1 MHNRPHLLR
10 RALLHAL
17 WAGAAL
23 TAASVESQELAERP
37 DTLAAGK
44 PRVYVDCQR
53 CDLDYLRSEIGWV
66 DHVRDRA
73 VADVHILVTS
83 QATGS
88 GGTQH
93 TAHFIGLRQFAG
105 KEDTLS
111 YFARVAESSDETRRG
126 IAGILKLGLVRYAAL
141 SPVARTLTIAA
152 TGRESATPAR
162 PARDP
167 WNLWV
172 LRTSARGFF
181 NGEKT
186 SKFANMSSNVS
197 ANRISQEWKTNFSV
211 NLNYSES
218 KFTFSDGRT
227 YNNYS
232 RGYGAHSLVVKSL
245 GPQWSMGQ
253 RSSISSST
261 FLNQKLAVR
270 VAPAVEYNFY
280 PYSEST
286 RRQFTLQYSAG
297 LNHFRYDD
305 TTIYN
310 EIAETRGDQALIAS
324 LEVKQPW
331 GSVSTSLEAAAY
343 MHDFSKQRLVFYNNV
358 DWRLIKGLSLS
369 LGGNA
374 SLIRD
379 QLYIAAE
386 NLSDEEVLLRR
397 RQLATSYRYFVS
409 VGLSYSF
416 GSIYSNIVNSR
427 FGGSSGGTI
436 FFF

>member
-1 MHNRPHLLR
+1 MKRIPVY
-10 RALLHAL
+10 AV
-17 WAGAAL
+17 WAGFAL
-23 TAASVESQELAERP
+23 TAAGVAAQEPAGRQDSV
-37 DTLAAGK
+37 TAGK
-44 PRVYVDCQR
+44 PRVYLDCRQ
-53 CDLDYLRSEIGWV
+53 CDLDYLRSEITWV
-66 DHVRDRA
+66 DHVRERA
-73 VADVHILVTS
+73 VADVHVLVTA
-83 QATGS
+83 QGTGS

-105 KEDTLS
+105 KDDTLS
-111 YFARVAESSDETRRG
+111 YFARVAESSDQTRRG
-126 IAGILKLGLVRYAAL
+126 IADILKLGLVAYAAR
-141 SPVARTLTIAA
+141 SPVAHTLTIGA
-152 TGRESATPAR
+152 TGGETATAGR

-172 LRTSARGFF
+172 FRTTARGFF

-186 SKFANMSSNVS
+186 SKFANMFGNVS
-197 ANRISQEWKTNFSV
+197 ANRISQAWKTNFGV
-211 NLNYSES
+211 NVSYNES
-218 KFTFSDGRT
+218 KFTFLDGRKF
-227 YNNYS
+227 NNYS
-232 RGYGAHSLVVKSL
+232 RGYGANSLVVKSL
-245 GPQWSMGQ
+245 GPQWSVGQ

-261 FLNQKLAVR
+261 FLNQEMAAR
-270 VAPAVEYNFY
+270 VAPAIEYNFY

-297 LNHFRYDD
+297 LNHFRYED

-331 GSVSTSLEAAAY
+331 GSVNTSLEAAAY
-343 MHDFSKQRLVFYNNV
+343 MHDFSKQRLVFFTNL
-358 DWRLIKGLSLS
+358 DWPLIKGLSLS

-374 SLIRD
+374 SLVRD

-409 VGLSYSF
+409 AGLSYSF

>member
-1 MHNRPHLLR
+1 MKRFLVY
-10 RALLHAL
+10 ALLVGSAL
-17 WAGAAL
+17 PAVNVVAQEPTAG
-23 TAASVESQELAERP
+23 P
-37 DTLAAGK
+37 DSLSAGK
-44 PRVYVDCQR
+44 PRVYIDCQR
-53 CDLDYLRSEIGWV
+53 CELDYLRNEITWI

-73 VADVHILVTS
+73 VADVHVLVTS
-83 QATGS
+83 QGTGS
-88 GGTQH
+88 GGTLH

-111 YFARVAESSDETRRG
+111 YFARVAESSDLTRRG
-126 IAGILKLGLVRYAAL
+126 IAGILKLGLVRYAAR
-141 SPVARTLTIAA
+141 SPVAHTLTIAA
-152 TGRESATPAR
+152 TGAGTAAPAR
-162 PARDP
+162 AARDP

-172 LRTSARGFF
+172 FRTTARGFF

-197 ANRISQEWKTNFSV
+197 ANRISQAWKTNFGV
-211 NLNYSES
+211 NVNYNES
-218 KFTFSDGRT
+218 KFTFSDGRKF
-227 YNNYS
+227 NNYS
-232 RGYGAHSLVVKSL
+232 RGYGMNSLVVKSL
-245 GPQWSMGQ
+245 GPQWSAGQ

-261 FLNQKLAVR
+261 FFNQELAAR
-270 VAPAVEYNFY
+270 VAPAIEYNFY

-297 LNHFRYDD
+297 LNHFRYED

-324 LEVKQPW
+324 LDVRQPW
-331 GSVSTSLEAAAY
+331 GAVSTSLEAAAY
-343 MHDFSKQRLVFYNNV
+343 MHDFSKQRLVFFTNV

-386 NLSDEEVLLRR
+386 NLSDEEILLRR
-397 RQLATSYRYFVS
+397 RQLATSYRYFAS

-427 FGGSSGGTI
+427 FGGSGGGTI